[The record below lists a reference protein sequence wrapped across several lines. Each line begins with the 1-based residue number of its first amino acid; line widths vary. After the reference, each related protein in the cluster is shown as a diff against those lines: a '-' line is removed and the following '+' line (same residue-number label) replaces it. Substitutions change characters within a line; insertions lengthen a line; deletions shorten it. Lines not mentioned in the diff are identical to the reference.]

1 MAAEPSVALAE
12 ALKSISH
19 ATLSA
24 LRAYEQGSRSQAAQ
38 LEDELSRVRQ
48 ERDDAVADMYESR
61 QKEQAWQ
68 QEIEKWKVATEK
80 LEIGRSHLSDL
91 VAQLR
96 DEAQQWKDQCLRL
109 EETSRQEIQDW
120 KEQFLRVDAERLR
133 LTARIDHLASD
144 NQVCT
149 YAEHHHASDRLLFRG
164 LKPPLKT
171 TPFTPRIKHSST
183 VDPMIASSSTKRAST
198 YAAIPGKLIKTTS
211 NAGEPSTRLSSTKKP
226 RHSQPLP
233 LAQEPVLK
241 RSSTT
246 GAAPV
251 QTRVVR
257 RVQALIEVPVK
268 EEEDEYN
275 GIEAEEGVEVASYT
289 SGSASGN
296 GRKGRSS
303 RSRTSRRVVSD
314 EDESY
319 HGSEEDEYADPG
331 QYVPRRANTSG
342 RRRRV
347 DHPPDEEDD
356 ELMMGVED
364 DANDVYGAQR
374 VVSVAGRSKPTNT
387 PNSKAN
393 GATPTTRKRKQV
405 PADAVTASAPPKA
418 RKRR

>member
-12 ALKSISH
+12 ALKSITH
-19 ATLSA
+19 ATLNA
-24 LRAYEQGSRSQAAQ
+24 LRAYEQGSRSQATQ
-38 LEDELSRVRQ
+38 LEDELSRVRR

-61 QKEQAWQ
+61 QKEQAWK
-68 QEIEKWKVATEK
+68 QEIEKWKVSSEK
-80 LEIGRSHLSDL
+80 LEIGNSHLADL

-120 KEQFLRVDAERLR
+120 KEQFLRVDAERMR
-133 LTARIDHLASD
+133 LTSRMDHLASD
-144 NQVCT
+144 NQ
-149 YAEHHHASDRLLFRG
+149 

-183 VDPMIASSSTKRAST
+183 ADPMIASSSTKRAST
-198 YAAIPGKLIKTTS
+198 YAASPGKLIRPTS
-211 NAGEPSTRLSSTKKP
+211 NAGEPSTRMPSARKP
-226 RHSQPLP
+226 RQSQPLP
-233 LAQEPVLK
+233 YPQEPVPK

-246 GAAPV
+246 SAVPV

-268 EEEDEYN
+268 EEEDES
-275 GIEAEEGVEVASYT
+275 GEMEAEEGVEVASYT
-289 SGSASGN
+289 SGSVAGN

-303 RSRTSRRVVSD
+303 RSRTSRRIVSD

-319 HGSEEDEYADPG
+319 HGSDEEEYGEPDP
-331 QYVPRRANTSG
+331 YVPRKASTAG
-342 RRRRV
+342 KRRRM
-347 DHPPDEEDD
+347 DHPADEEDD

-364 DANDVYGAQR
+364 DASDVYGAQR
-374 VVSVAGRSKPTNT
+374 VVSAPGRSKPTNT
-387 PNSKAN
+387 PNGKAN
-393 GATPTTRKRKQV
+393 GATPTTRKRKV
-405 PADAVTASAPPKA
+405 APADAVTASAPPKV